1 MRNSSGKIGE
11 QYIQQLLQKQ
21 GYILRAA
28 NYRSRYGE
36 IDIIAEKEQYIV
48 FVEVK
53 TRDEKRKAEPL
64 EAVTAIKRKK
74 VVQTAMLYLQEHMQA
89 QKLQPRFDVAGV
101 ITSGREQ
108 TVIQVQYLEG
118 AFDAGGLF

>member
-1 MRNSSGKIGE
+1 MHNSSGKIGE
-11 QYIQQLLQKQ
+11 EYIQQLLQKQ

-74 VVQTAMLYLQEHMQA
+74 VVQTAMLYLQEHIQA